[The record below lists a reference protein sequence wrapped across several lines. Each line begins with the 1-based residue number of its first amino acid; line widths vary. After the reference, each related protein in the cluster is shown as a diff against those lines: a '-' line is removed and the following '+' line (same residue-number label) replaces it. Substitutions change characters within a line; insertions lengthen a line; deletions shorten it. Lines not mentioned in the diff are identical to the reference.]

1 MAMTET
7 CETEAVQLDTALC
20 RALRTL
26 AQAEGCEPRALVAEA
41 VTRLLEERQARQ
53 ARPEVMAAYQASHER
68 FGALYEK
75 LAR

>member
-1 MAMTET
+1 MIET
-7 CETEAVQLDTALC
+7 CETEAMRLDAALC
-20 RALRTL
+20 RALRAL
-26 AQAEGCEPRALVAEA
+26 AQAEGCQPQTLVEEA

-68 FGALYEK
+68 FGMLYEK